1 MNKRIKIASLLMAL
15 VLLMGSVAFAA
26 DSKGLEEEPATAPD
40 VASTIIPSVPVAVEI
55 KVALSVTPTIA
66 YFPPV
71 VQAEIKKIAPAVTKI
86 DEIASFGTLGAWSS
100 GSSVWSFPT
109 VYKVDQKIA
118 AVFGVGSGTAIDWYP
133 VSANVIAHP
142 GIPTAT
148 LVKVYIPQ
156 TIWVLGIGKTG
167 TLVIL
172 S

>member
-15 VLLMGSVAFAA
+15 VLMMGSVAFAA
-26 DSKGLEEEPATAPD
+26 ESKSLDEEPSTAPEGT
-40 VASTIIPSVPVAVEI
+40 STVIPSIPVAVEI
-55 KVALSVTPTIA
+55 KVALAATPTIA
-66 YFPPV
+66 YFPAS
-71 VQAEIKKIAPAVTKI
+71 VQTAIKRVAPGISKI

-109 VYKVDQKIA
+109 VYKVNQPIA
-118 AVFGVGSGTAIDWYP
+118 AVFGIGSGVSIAWYP
-133 VSANVIAHP
+133 VTASVIAHP

-156 TIWVLGIGKTG
+156 NIWVLGIGQTG